1 MKLVS
6 TQLSYFL
13 SDRTVRRNVRSLL
26 KYIAFVLFVVV
37 LFAVLFHFIMLYVEG
52 QQHSWITGFYWTL
65 TVMSTLGFGDI
76 TFTSD
81 IGRFFSMIVLISGIV
96 LLLIV
101 LPFAFI
107 RFFYAPWLEAQIR
120 MQAPRRVPPGTEGHV
135 VICAYDTIAEELIER
150 FRNEGTSYFVLE
162 SDPARAA
169 ELWNDKISTIAGEV
183 DSADTY
189 RSVLVS
195 RAGLVFANRED
206 TVNTSIILTVREE
219 APEVPI
225 IALASSDE
233 SIDVLELSGASHVLP
248 LKRWLGEQ
256 LANRINAEHAQSHVI
271 GRYRDLLI
279 AELPVRNTP
288 LSGKSIRE
296 TRLREISGVSIIA
309 VWERG
314 RLHPARAD
322 LRLTDAS
329 VPVVTGTE
337 EQLETLDE
345 LLFIYDVNPSPVL
358 IVGGGRVGR
367 AAARVLRQKGT
378 PVHVIEKDPA
388 LCARAAKVGNRAFEG
403 DAADYE
409 LLVKA
414 GVKETS
420 SILLTTHD
428 DPMNIYLA
436 AYCRRINPALRIVS
450 RITHE
455 RNMESIHRA
464 GADFVL
470 SYDALGVAAVSS
482 IRQGKELVVLG
493 GGLDLF
499 SVPVPAS
506 LREKKLAAS
515 GIGARTGL
523 IVIGVQ
529 KDGEVVTNPPAST
542 VLPAGGELVLLGDA
556 DQLEDFT
563 ELFVT

>member
-6 TQLSYFL
+6 TQLAYFL
-13 SDRTVRRNVRSLL
+13 SDRAIQRNVRSLL
-26 KYIAFVLFVVV
+26 KYVGFVLLVVV
-37 LFAVLFHFIMLYVEG
+37 LFAVLFHYIMLYTEG
-52 QQHSWITGFYWTL
+52 QRHSWITGFYWTL

-81 IGRFFSMIVLISGIV
+81 LGRLFSMVVLISGIV

-107 RFFYAPWLEAQIR
+107 RFFYAPWLEAQIHTR
-120 MQAPRRVPPGTEGHV
+120 APRRVPPDTEGHV
-135 VICAYDTIAEELIER
+135 VICAYDTIAEGLIER
-150 FRNEGTSYFVLE
+150 LRNEGTPYIVLE

-169 ELWNDKISTIAGEV
+169 TLWNDKISIVAGEV
-183 DSADTY
+183 DSAETY
-189 RSVLVS
+189 RAVLVS
-195 RAGLVFANRED
+195 QAAVVFANRED
-206 TVNTSIILTVREE
+206 TVNANILLTVRET

-225 IALASSDE
+225 IAVASADE
-233 SIDVLELSGASHVLP
+233 SVDVLELCGASHVLP

-256 LANRINAEHAQSHVI
+256 LANRVNAEHAQSHVI

-314 RLHPARAD
+314 RLHPARPD
-322 LRLTDAS
+322 LLLTDAS
-329 VPVVTGTE
+329 VPVITGTAA
-337 EQLETLDE
+337 QLETLDE
-345 LLFIYDVNPSPVL
+345 LLFIYDVNPNPVL

-367 AAARVLRQKGT
+367 SAARVLRQKGT
-378 PVHVIEKDPA
+378 PVHIIEKDPG
-388 LCARAAKVGNRAFEG
+388 LCARAAEVSDRVFEG
-403 DAADYE
+403 DAADYD
-409 LLVKA
+409 LLMEAGIKA
-414 GVKETS
+414 AP

-506 LREKKLAAS
+506 LREKRLAAS

-523 IVIGVQ
+523 IVIGIQ
-529 KDGEVVTNPPAST
+529 QDGEVVTNPPAAT

-556 DQLEDFT
+556 DQLEDFV
-563 ELFVT
+563 ELFGM